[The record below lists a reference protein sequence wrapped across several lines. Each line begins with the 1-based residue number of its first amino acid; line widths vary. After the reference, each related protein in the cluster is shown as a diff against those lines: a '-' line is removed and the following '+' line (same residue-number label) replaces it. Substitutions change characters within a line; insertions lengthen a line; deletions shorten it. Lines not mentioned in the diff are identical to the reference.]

1 MLDLQEGRGP
11 VPVLDGAGIE
21 RVLSDAKRIA
31 VIGASSRPFR
41 ASWGIF
47 RYLRRVGYDVVPVNP
62 YETEIEGVRAFATL
76 REAVEATGPFDIVDV
91 FRRSEACPG
100 HAREAV
106 EARAGCLW
114 LQLGI
119 VSWEAARIAAA
130 GGLAVVMDRCIM
142 VDHNR
147 YVG

>member
-1 MLDLQEGRGP
+1 
-11 VPVLDGAGIE
+11 
-21 RVLSDAKRIA
+21 
-31 VIGASSRPFR
+31 VIGASTRPFR

-47 RYLRRVGYDVVPVNP
+47 RYLRRAGYDVVPVNP
-62 YETEIEGVRAFATL
+62 FETEIEGVPAFASL
-76 REAVEATGPFDIVDV
+76 REAVDATGPFDIVDV
-91 FRRSEACPG
+91 FRRTDACPG

-106 EARAGCLW
+106 ETGAGCLW

-119 VSWEAARIAAA
+119 VSWEAARIASA